1 MKSDDGKILE
11 ATTSELYKMYIN
23 EEYFKLMSFCNFV
36 ESCKEQGAVIID
48 DKS

>member
-11 ATTSELYKMYIN
+11 ATTEELYKIYMH

-36 ESCKEQGAVIID
+36 ESCKSQGAIVVD